1 MKSKPDFHQKET
13 LKAPQ
18 HHSTQEL
25 VYNQSPV
32 IAAVAELFS
41 QICLREEFSNIT
53 VHTTIT
59 STLRSA
65 LWTRLPVSILI
76 SSGVN
81 REPWKTVSPWD
92 QADRAAEGGVDSQ
105 GAFSTGATTQAG
117 PVWPRHSLNHDAI
130 PSLKRVLFF
139 LFLFPFSHLLCH
151 PSFLLLLSCKASQAS
166 LTCQLKLL

>member
-1 MKSKPDFHQKET
+1 MKSKPDFHQRET
-13 LKAPQ
+13 LKGPQ

-32 IAAVAELFS
+32 IAAVAES

-53 VHTTIT
+53 VHTRIT

-65 LWTRLPVSILI
+65 LWTCLPVSFLI

-81 REPWKTVSPWD
+81 REPRKTVFPWD

-105 GAFSTGATTQAG
+105 GAFSTEATAQAG
-117 PVWPRHSLNHDAI
+117 PVWPRHSLNHDGI
-130 PSLKRVLFF
+130 PALKRVLFF
-139 LFLFPFSHLLCH
+139 LFLFPFSHLLCL

>member
-1 MKSKPDFHQKET
+1 MKSKPDFHQRET

-25 VYNQSPV
+25 VYNQSPL
-32 IAAVAELFS
+32 IAVAAEP

-53 VHTTIT
+53 DHSTIT

-65 LWTRLPVSILI
+65 LWTCFPVSVLI
-76 SSGVN
+76 SGGVN
-81 REPWKTVSPWD
+81 REPWKAVSPWD
-92 QADRAAEGGVDSQ
+92 QADGAAEGGVDSQ
-105 GAFSTGATTQAG
+105 GAFSTEATTQAG
-117 PVWPRHSLNHDAI
+117 PVWPRHSLNHDGI